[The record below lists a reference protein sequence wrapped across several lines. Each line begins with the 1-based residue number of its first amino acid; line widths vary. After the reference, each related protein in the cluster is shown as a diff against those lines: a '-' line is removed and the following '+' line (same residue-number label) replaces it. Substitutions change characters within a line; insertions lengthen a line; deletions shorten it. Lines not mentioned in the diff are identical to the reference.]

1 MSVHEAMHAYVG
13 LRLGDDTAAE
23 EGRVSLNPLKH
34 IDPFMTVLLPAITL
48 FLFQAPILA
57 AKPVPFNPDR
67 VKYGEL
73 GAAMIAAAGPVA
85 NLVLA
90 ILAVI
95 LARSTGVEVLV
106 ANDLFSVILYTFI
119 VLNVSLFVFNLIPIP
134 PLDGNFQRPHSA
146 SGSSSAYVARLGAV
160 PRISSYSSSVAKHH
174 DACLSSGSAPHSGQL
189 RFAVVTERFRLRA
202 SSKRRCRPFF
212 TETTPCPRPRR
223 YPTRPT
229 GPG

>member
-1 MSVHEAMHAYVG
+1 MLGSISIEQLIIVIGVLLVSMSVHEAMHAYMG
-13 LRLGDDTAAE
+13 LHLGDDTAAE
-23 EGRVSLNPLKH
+23 QGRVSLNPLKH

-57 AKPVPFNPDR
+57 AKPVPFNPER

-134 PLDGNFQRPHSA
+134 PLDGSRVLYAFAPEPLQNVMRQIEPYGFFIIIGLVVVGGFGHVITGLTQSVLNF
-146 SGSSSAYVARLGAV
+146 L
-160 PRISSYSSSVAKHH
+160 
-174 DACLSSGSAPHSGQL
+174 L
-189 RFAVVTERFRLRA
+189 
-202 SSKRRCRPFF
+202 
-212 TETTPCPRPRR
+212 
-223 YPTRPT
+223 
-229 GPG
+229 